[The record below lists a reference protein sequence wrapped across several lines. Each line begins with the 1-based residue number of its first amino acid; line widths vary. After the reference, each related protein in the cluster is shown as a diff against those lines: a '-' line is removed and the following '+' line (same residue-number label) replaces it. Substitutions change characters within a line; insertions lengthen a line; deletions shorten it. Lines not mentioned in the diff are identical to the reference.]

1 MTETNKQP
9 RVLIV
14 DDEEKNLRLISAIL
28 KNFNCIFETA
38 KNGREAVLKTVSFNP
53 DLIFLDIMMPELDGY
68 AVCKLLKDNPDTRS
82 IPIIIVT
89 VLDDK
94 ASKLKALEAGAN
106 DFLTKPI
113 DSTEVIVRT
122 KNLLRIKEFEDF
134 LKNHAA
140 CLTAE
145 TEKKTAQLNAAM
157 QDLVRSQK
165 SLKVSYLDTIYR
177 LTVVAEYKDEATVT
191 HVKRVGL
198 CCAHIAKQLGW
209 SEERVELIKYAS
221 PMHDIGKIGIPSDIL
236 LKPAALSPEELAL
249 VKTHTT
255 IGGKILQGSRSAYLQ
270 MAETIAINHHERW
283 DGTGYPA
290 GLKGEE
296 TPIEGRIVAFADQ
309 YDALRS
315 IRPYKP
321 PFDYVM
327 AYRIMLEGN
336 ERMGPRHFDPK
347 LLEIFKDSHKT
358 IEKIY
363 DQYTGHACQHDVI
376 FRPSGALGIRLTSR
390 PRFL

>member
-1 MTETNKQP
+1 MMETTKNPKI
-9 RVLIV
+9 LIV
-14 DDEEKNLRLISAIL
+14 DDEEKNHRLMTAIL
-28 KNFNCIFETA
+28 KNLSCDFQTA
-38 KNGREAVLKTVSFNP
+38 RDGREAILKTASFAP
-53 DLIFLDIMMPELDGY
+53 DLIFLDIMLPEMDGF
-68 AVCKLLKDNPDTRS
+68 AVCRILKDNPETRT
-82 IPIIIVT
+82 IPIVMVT
-89 VLDDK
+89 ALDDK
-94 ASKLKALEAGAN
+94 SSKLKALEAGAN
-106 DFLTKPI
+106 DFLTKPV
-113 DSTEVIVRT
+113 DGTEVIFRT
-122 KNLLRIKEFEDF
+122 RNLLRIKQFEDF
-134 LKNHAA
+134 LKDHAA
-140 CLTAE
+140 RLEAE
-145 TEKKTAQLNAAM
+145 TAKKTAQLSLAM
-157 QDLVRSQK
+157 QGLVRSQK
-165 SLKVSYLDTIYR
+165 SLKASYLDTIYR
-177 LTVVAEYKDEATVT
+177 LTIVAEYKDEASHS

-198 CCAHIAKQLGW
+198 CCAHIAAQLGW

-236 LKPAALSPEELAL
+236 LKPATLTPEELAL

-255 IGGKILQGSRSAYLQ
+255 IGGKILHGSHSAFLQ

-296 TPIEGRIVAFADQ
+296 IPIEGRIVAFADQ

-315 IRPYKP
+315 MRPYKP

-347 LLEIFKDSHKT
+347 LLEVFKDTHKA

-363 DQYTGHACQHDVI
+363 DEYQDIPA
-376 FRPSGALGIRLTSR
+376 SMM
-390 PRFL
+390 